1 MGRGATYRPHRGV
14 LAASTEKANPRHP
27 GAGGLHRSAPHRRF
41 PLRGPRSGGRPG
53 TAAPPRDGSGRDGTG
68 RDGTGRDGGASPPL
82 PGSRRGLRESIG
94 HSPPPL
100 YITRRPHPVI
110 KRRRGSAAARAA
122 CPPPG
127 APGGPEMGTAQ
138 NNSSPKNLHAVEFDL
153 CNKDTMADTFDHS
166 IISVGEE
173 EGAGTFQRSL
183 PTRESLRS
191 PRGSVVSFHNIQY
204 SVKQSSG
211 FLCRRKTVE
220 KKILQNVYGI
230 MKPGLNAILGPTG
243 SGKSSLLD
251 VLAARKDPAG
261 LSGEVLIDGIPQPP
275 NFKCISGYVVQV
287 GTELIRGVSGGE
299 RKRTNIGMELIT
311 EPPVL
316 FLDEPTT
323 GLDASTANA
332 VLILLKKLSRRGRT
346 IIFSIHQPRYSIFK
360 LFDSL
365 TLLALGKVLYHGP
378 ANQAL
383 DYFSSIGYECEPFNN
398 PADFFLD
405 IINGDST
412 AVAANKEVNEPV
424 DTGKEVNSENGAVEQ
439 NVVSSVV
446 DVLHQKYLNS
456 SLYQSTKEALA
467 KVELGRGSNHKVS
480 KQGHEITYA
489 NGFFTQLYWVSKRS
503 LKNLIRNPQASVA
516 QIAVTIIL
524 ALVVGAIFFGVKLD
538 QSGIQN
544 RVGSLFFVTTNQ
556 CFSSVSAIELFI
568 RDKKLFVHQYTSGY
582 YRVSAYFLALMIG
595 DLLPMRTAPA
605 IIFSCITYWMIGY
618 QAVAGR
624 FFFFMLALILVSYT
638 ATAMSLAISAG
649 MEVVA
654 VANLLITICFV
665 LMLIFSGLLVNL
677 PSVMGWLNWL
687 KYFSIPRYGLTAL
700 QVNELRGLYFCGE
713 KDPNVTVSVGDAGSC
728 PSVTSGEMCSGE
740 AYLCSQGIAPTN
752 WAMWENIVALFC
764 MTVIFLII
772 AYAKLR
778 FMRKFT

>member
-1 MGRGATYRPHRGV
+1 MSSSVDVHPFGNVAHVRTGV
-14 LAASTEKANPRHP
+14 VCVTLAFP
-27 GAGGLHRSAPHRRF
+27 RRF
-41 PLRGPRSGGRPG
+41 VRKSLLACCHPCLVFLRSL
-53 TAAPPRDGSGRDGTG
+53 SQQ
-68 RDGTGRDGGASPPL
+68 
-82 PGSRRGLRESIG
+82 
-94 HSPPPL
+94 
-100 YITRRPHPVI
+100 
-110 KRRRGSAAARAA
+110 
-122 CPPPG
+122 
-127 APGGPEMGTAQ
+127 MGTAE
-138 NNSSPKNLHAVEFDL
+138 NNSDLKNLHAVELDL
-153 CNKDTMADTFDHS
+153 CNKDMMADTFDHS
-166 IISVGEE
+166 VISVGEE
-173 EGAGTFQRSL
+173 EGPGNFHRSL

-211 FLCRRKTVE
+211 FLCKQKTVE
-220 KKILQNVYGI
+220 KRILHNVYGI

-332 VLILLKKLSRRGRT
+332 VLILLKKLSKRGRT

-378 ANQAL
+378 AKQAL
-383 DYFSSIGYECEPFNN
+383 EYFSSIGYECEPFNN

-412 AVAANKEVNEPV
+412 AVAASKEDHRPV
-424 DTGKEVNSENGAVEQ
+424 DTGKEVSSVSSENGVAED
-439 NVVSSVV
+439 NMDSSVV

-456 SLYQSTKEALA
+456 SLYQSTKEALG
-467 KVELGRGSNHKVS
+467 KVELGRGTKQTVS

-489 NGFFTQLYWVSKRS
+489 NGFLTQLYWVSKRS

-516 QIAVTIIL
+516 QIAVTVIL

-538 QSGIQN
+538 RSGIQN

-605 IIFSCITYWMIGY
+605 IIFSCISYWMIGY
-618 QAVAGR
+618 QAVAGQ
-624 FFFFMLALILVSYT
+624 FFFFMLTLVLVSYT

-649 MEVVA
+649 MDVVA

-700 QVNELRGLYFCGE
+700 QVNEFRDLYFCGE
-713 KDPNVTVSVGDAGSC
+713 QNPNVTASVGDAGSC
-728 PSVTSGEMCSGE
+728 PPYISGEMCSGE

-764 MTVIFLII
+764 MTVIFLVI

>member
-1 MGRGATYRPHRGV
+1 
-14 LAASTEKANPRHP
+14 
-27 GAGGLHRSAPHRRF
+27 
-41 PLRGPRSGGRPG
+41 
-53 TAAPPRDGSGRDGTG
+53 
-68 RDGTGRDGGASPPL
+68 
-82 PGSRRGLRESIG
+82 
-94 HSPPPL
+94 
-100 YITRRPHPVI
+100 
-110 KRRRGSAAARAA
+110 
-122 CPPPG
+122 
-127 APGGPEMGTAQ
+127 
-138 NNSSPKNLHAVEFDL
+138 
-153 CNKDTMADTFDHS
+153 
-166 IISVGEE
+166 
-173 EGAGTFQRSL
+173 
-183 PTRESLRS
+183 
-191 PRGSVVSFHNIQY
+191 GSVVSFHNIQY

-211 FLCRRKTVE
+211 FLCKRKTVE
-220 KKILQNVYGI
+220 KKILHNVYGI

-275 NFKCISGYVVQV
+275 NFKCISGYVVQDDVVMGTMTVRENLHFSAALRLPSSISVEEKEKRVTQIISELGLSKVADAKV

-378 ANQAL
+378 AKQAL
-383 DYFSSIGYECEPFNN
+383 EYFSSIGYECEPFNN

-412 AVAANKEVNEPV
+412 AVAASKEDHGPV
-424 DTGKEVNSENGAVEQ
+424 DTGKEDNMD
-439 NVVSSVV
+439 SSVV
-446 DVLHQKYLNS
+446 DLLHQKYLNS
-456 SLYQSTKEALA
+456 SLYQSTKEALG
-467 KVELGRGSNHKVS
+467 KMELGQGSKQRVS
-480 KQGHEITYA
+480 KQEHEITYA

-516 QIAVTIIL
+516 QVVTIIL

-538 QSGIQN
+538 RSGIQN

-605 IIFSCITYWMIGY
+605 IIFSCISYWMIGY

-624 FFFFMLALILVSYT
+624 FFFFMLTLILVSYT

-649 MEVVA
+649 MDVVA
-654 VANLLITICFV
+654 VANLLITVCFV

-687 KYFSIPRYGLTAL
+687 KYFSIPRYGLT
-700 QVNELRGLYFCGE
+700 
-713 KDPNVTVSVGDAGSC
+713 VSSC
-728 PSVTSGEMCSGE
+728 PPDISGELLVLHSNTNFCPMLFCRCSGE

-752 WAMWENIVALFC
+752 WAMWENLVALFC

>member
-1 MGRGATYRPHRGV
+1 MSSSVDVHPFGN
-14 LAASTEKANPRHP
+14 LA
-27 GAGGLHRSAPHRRF
+27 
-41 PLRGPRSGGRPG
+41 
-53 TAAPPRDGSGRDGTG
+53 
-68 RDGTGRDGGASPPL
+68 
-82 PGSRRGLRESIG
+82 
-94 HSPPPL
+94 
-100 YITRRPHPVI
+100 
-110 KRRRGSAAARAA
+110 
-122 CPPPG
+122 C
-127 APGGPEMGTAQ
+127 MGTAQ
-138 NNSSPKNLHAVEFDL
+138 NNSDIKKLHAVELDL
-153 CNKDTMADTFDHS
+153 CNKGMMADTSDHS

-173 EGAGTFQRSL
+173 EGAGNFQRFL
-183 PTRESLRS
+183 PTRESIRS

-211 FLCRRKTVE
+211 FLCKRKTVE
-220 KKILQNVYGI
+220 KKILHNVYGI

-378 ANQAL
+378 AKQAL
-383 DYFSSIGYECEPFNN
+383 EYFSSIGYECEPFNN

-412 AVAANKEVNEPV
+412 AVAASKEDHGPV
-424 DTGKEVNSENGAVEQ
+424 DTGKEVSSANGVAEDNMDS
-439 NVVSSVV
+439 NVV
-446 DVLHQKYLNS
+446 DLLHQKYLNS
-456 SLYQSTKEALA
+456 SLYQSTKEALG
-467 KVELGRGSNHKVS
+467 KVELGQGSKQRVS
-480 KQGHEITYA
+480 KQEHEITYA

-538 QSGIQN
+538 RSGIQN

-605 IIFSCITYWMIGY
+605 IIFSCISYWMIGY

-624 FFFFMLALILVSYT
+624 FFFFMLTLILVSYT

-649 MEVVA
+649 MDVVA

-700 QVNELRGLYFCGE
+700 QVNEFRDLYFCGE
-713 KDPNVTVSVGDAGSC
+713 KNPNVTVSVGDAGSC
-728 PSVTSGEMCSGE
+728 PPDISGELCSGE

-752 WAMWENIVALFC
+752 WAMWENLVALFC

>member
-1 MGRGATYRPHRGV
+1 
-14 LAASTEKANPRHP
+14 
-27 GAGGLHRSAPHRRF
+27 
-41 PLRGPRSGGRPG
+41 
-53 TAAPPRDGSGRDGTG
+53 
-68 RDGTGRDGGASPPL
+68 
-82 PGSRRGLRESIG
+82 
-94 HSPPPL
+94 
-100 YITRRPHPVI
+100 
-110 KRRRGSAAARAA
+110 
-122 CPPPG
+122 
-127 APGGPEMGTAQ
+127 MGTAE
-138 NNSSPKNLHAVEFDL
+138 NNSDLKKLHAVELDL
-153 CNKDTMADTFDHS
+153 CNKDMMADTFDHS

-173 EGAGTFQRSL
+173 EGAGNFQRSL
-183 PTRESLRS
+183 PTRESLQS

-211 FLCRRKTVE
+211 FLCKRKTVE
-220 KKILQNVYGI
+220 KKILHNVYGI

-261 LSGEVLIDGIPQPP
+261 LSGEVLIDGTPQPP
-275 NFKCISGYVVQV
+275 NFKCISGYVVQDDVVMGTMTVRENLHFSAALRLPSSISVKEKEERVTQIISELGLSKVADAKV

-365 TLLALGKVLYHGP
+365 TLLALGRVLFHGP
-378 ANQAL
+378 AKQAL
-383 DYFSSIGYECEPFNN
+383 EYFSSIGYECEPFNN

-412 AVAANKEVNEPV
+412 AVAATKEDHRPA
-424 DTGKEVNSENGAVEQ
+424 DTGKEVSSENGVAED
-439 NVVSSVV
+439 NVDSSVV

-456 SLYQSTKEALA
+456 SLCQSTKEALG
-467 KVELGRGSNHKVS
+467 KMELGQESKQRVS

-489 NGFFTQLYWVSKRS
+489 NGFLTQLYWVSKRS
-503 LKNLIRNPQASVA
+503 LKNLIRNPQASIA

-544 RVGSLFFVTTNQ
+544 RVGSLFFITTNQ

-605 IIFSCITYWMIGY
+605 IIFSCISYWMIGY
-618 QAVAGR
+618 QAVAGQ
-624 FFFFMLALILVSYT
+624 FFFFMLTLILVSYT

-649 MEVVA
+649 MDVVA
-654 VANLLITICFV
+654 VANLLITVCFV

-700 QVNELRGLYFCGE
+700 QVNEFRDLYFCGE
-713 KDPNVTVSVGDAGSC
+713 KNPNITASVGDAGSC
-728 PSVTSGEMCSGE
+728 PPNISGEMCSGE
-740 AYLCSQGIAPTN
+740 AYLCSQGITPTN

>member
-1 MGRGATYRPHRGV
+1 
-14 LAASTEKANPRHP
+14 
-27 GAGGLHRSAPHRRF
+27 
-41 PLRGPRSGGRPG
+41 
-53 TAAPPRDGSGRDGTG
+53 
-68 RDGTGRDGGASPPL
+68 
-82 PGSRRGLRESIG
+82 
-94 HSPPPL
+94 
-100 YITRRPHPVI
+100 
-110 KRRRGSAAARAA
+110 
-122 CPPPG
+122 
-127 APGGPEMGTAQ
+127 
-138 NNSSPKNLHAVEFDL
+138 
-153 CNKDTMADTFDHS
+153 
-166 IISVGEE
+166 
-173 EGAGTFQRSL
+173 
-183 PTRESLRS
+183 
-191 PRGSVVSFHNIQY
+191 GSVVSFHNIQY
-204 SVKQSSG
+204 SIKQSSG
-211 FLCRRKTVE
+211 FLCKRKTVE
-220 KKILQNVYGI
+220 KKILHNVYGI

-275 NFKCISGYVVQV
+275 NFKCISGYVVQDDVVMGTMTVRENLHFSAALRLPSSISIKEKEERVTQIISELGLSKVADAKV

-378 ANQAL
+378 AKQAL
-383 DYFSSIGYECEPFNN
+383 EYFSSIGYECEPFNN

-412 AVAANKEVNEPV
+412 AVAASKEDHRPV
-424 DTGKEVNSENGAVEQ
+424 DIGKEDNMD
-439 NVVSSVV
+439 SSVV

-456 SLYQSTKEALA
+456 SLYQSTKEALV
-467 KVELGRGSNHKVS
+467 KVELGWGSKQRVS

-489 NGFFTQLYWVSKRS
+489 NGFVTQLYWVSKCS
-503 LKNLIRNPQASVA
+503 LKNLIRNPQASIA

-538 QSGIQN
+538 GSGIQN

-568 RDKKLFVHQYTSGY
+568 RHKKLFVHQYTSGY

-605 IIFSCITYWMIGY
+605 IIFSCISYWMIGY
-618 QAVAGR
+618 QAVTGR
-624 FFFFMLALILVSYT
+624 FFFFMLTLVLVSYT

-649 MEVVA
+649 MDVVA

-687 KYFSIPRYGLTAL
+687 KYFSIPRYGLTVSRKLASHS
-700 QVNELRGLYFCGE
+700 NTSFC
-713 KDPNVTVSVGDAGSC
+713 PMLFCRCT
-728 PSVTSGEMCSGE
+728 GE
-740 AYLCSQGIAPTN
+740 AYLCSQGISPTN

>member
-1 MGRGATYRPHRGV
+1 
-14 LAASTEKANPRHP
+14 
-27 GAGGLHRSAPHRRF
+27 
-41 PLRGPRSGGRPG
+41 
-53 TAAPPRDGSGRDGTG
+53 
-68 RDGTGRDGGASPPL
+68 
-82 PGSRRGLRESIG
+82 
-94 HSPPPL
+94 
-100 YITRRPHPVI
+100 
-110 KRRRGSAAARAA
+110 
-122 CPPPG
+122 
-127 APGGPEMGTAQ
+127 
-138 NNSSPKNLHAVEFDL
+138 
-153 CNKDTMADTFDHS
+153 
-166 IISVGEE
+166 
-173 EGAGTFQRSL
+173 
-183 PTRESLRS
+183 
-191 PRGSVVSFHNIQY
+191 GSVVSFHNIQY
-204 SVKQSSG
+204 SVKQSNG

-220 KKILQNVYGI
+220 KKILHNVYGI

-275 NFKCISGYVVQV
+275 NFKCISGYVVQDDVVMGTMTVRENLHFSAALRLPSSISFQEKEERVTQIIGELGLSKVADAKV

-378 ANQAL
+378 AKQAL
-383 DYFSSIGYECEPFNN
+383 EYFSSIGYECEPFNN

-412 AVAANKEVNEPV
+412 AVAASKEDDGPE
-424 DTGKEVNSENGAVEQ
+424 DTEKEEKMSNSI
-439 NVVSSVV
+439 V

-456 SLYQSTKEALA
+456 SLYQSTKEALG
-467 KVELGRGSNHKVS
+467 KVELGRGSKQKVS

-489 NGFFTQLYWVSKRS
+489 NGFLTQLYWVSKRS

-516 QIAVTIIL
+516 QIAVTVIL

-624 FFFFMLALILVSYT
+624 FFFFMLALVLVSYT

-687 KYFSIPRYGLTAL
+687 KYFSIPRYGLTVSSIDLLWVKLFQSLWYLA
-700 QVNELRGLYFCGE
+700 QHSNTDFC
-713 KDPNVTVSVGDAGSC
+713 PLLFC
-728 PSVTSGEMCSGE
+728 RCSGE
-740 AYLCSQGIAPTN
+740 DYLCSQGIAPTD
-752 WAMWENIVALFC
+752 WAMWENIVALLC
-764 MTVIFLII
+764 MTVIFLTI

-778 FMRKFT
+778 FMKKFT

>member
-1 MGRGATYRPHRGV
+1 
-14 LAASTEKANPRHP
+14 
-27 GAGGLHRSAPHRRF
+27 
-41 PLRGPRSGGRPG
+41 
-53 TAAPPRDGSGRDGTG
+53 
-68 RDGTGRDGGASPPL
+68 
-82 PGSRRGLRESIG
+82 
-94 HSPPPL
+94 
-100 YITRRPHPVI
+100 
-110 KRRRGSAAARAA
+110 
-122 CPPPG
+122 
-127 APGGPEMGTAQ
+127 
-138 NNSSPKNLHAVEFDL
+138 
-153 CNKDTMADTFDHS
+153 
-166 IISVGEE
+166 
-173 EGAGTFQRSL
+173 
-183 PTRESLRS
+183 
-191 PRGSVVSFHNIQY
+191 GSVVSFHNIQY

-211 FLCRRKTVE
+211 FLCKWKTVE
-220 KKILQNVYGI
+220 KKILHNVYGI

-275 NFKCISGYVVQV
+275 NFKCISGYVVQDDVVMGTMTVRENLHFSAALRLPSSISVKEKEERVTQIISELGLSKVADAKV

-378 ANQAL
+378 AKQAL
-383 DYFSSIGYECEPFNN
+383 EYFSSIGYECEPFNN

-412 AVAANKEVNEPV
+412 AVAASKEDHEHL
-424 DTGKEVNSENGAVEQ
+424 DTGKED
-439 NVVSSVV
+439 NVDSSVV

-456 SLYQSTKEALA
+456 SLYQSTKEALG
-467 KVELGRGSNHKVS
+467 KVELGRGSSQRVS
-480 KQGHEITYA
+480 KQGHKITYA
-489 NGFFTQLYWVSKRS
+489 NGFLTQLYWVSKRS

-516 QIAVTIIL
+516 QITVTVIL

-538 QSGIQN
+538 RSGIQN

-605 IIFSCITYWMIGY
+605 IIFSCISYWMIGY

-624 FFFFMLALILVSYT
+624 FFFFMLTLVLVSYT

-649 MEVVA
+649 MDVVA
-654 VANLLITICFV
+654 VANLLITVCFV

-687 KYFSIPRYGLTAL
+687 KYFSIPRYGLTVSRKRLAL
-700 QVNELRGLYFCGE
+700 HSNTNFC
-713 KDPNVTVSVGDAGSC
+713 PMLFC
-728 PSVTSGEMCSGE
+728 RCSGE
-740 AYLCSQGIAPTN
+740 AYLCSQGIALTN
-752 WAMWENIVALFC
+752 WAMWENIVALIC

>member
-1 MGRGATYRPHRGV
+1 
-14 LAASTEKANPRHP
+14 
-27 GAGGLHRSAPHRRF
+27 
-41 PLRGPRSGGRPG
+41 
-53 TAAPPRDGSGRDGTG
+53 
-68 RDGTGRDGGASPPL
+68 
-82 PGSRRGLRESIG
+82 
-94 HSPPPL
+94 
-100 YITRRPHPVI
+100 
-110 KRRRGSAAARAA
+110 
-122 CPPPG
+122 
-127 APGGPEMGTAQ
+127 
-138 NNSSPKNLHAVEFDL
+138 
-153 CNKDTMADTFDHS
+153 
-166 IISVGEE
+166 
-173 EGAGTFQRSL
+173 
-183 PTRESLRS
+183 
-191 PRGSVVSFHNIQY
+191 GSVVSFHNIQY
-204 SVKQSSG
+204 SVKQPSG
-211 FLCRRKTVE
+211 FLCKRKIVE
-220 KKILQNVYGI
+220 KKILHNVNGI

-275 NFKCISGYVVQV
+275 NFKCISGYVVQDDVVMGTMTVRENLQFSAALRLPSSISIKEKEERVTQIINELGLSKVADAKV

-365 TLLALGKVLYHGP
+365 TLLASGKVLYHGP
-378 ANQAL
+378 AKHAL
-383 DYFSSIGYECEPFNN
+383 EYFSSIGYECEPFNN

-405 IINGDST
+405 VINGDST
-412 AVAANKEVNEPV
+412 AVAANKEDHRPV
-424 DTGKEVNSENGAVEQ
+424 DTG
-439 NVVSSVV
+439 NVVEDNVDSSVV
-446 DVLHQKYLNS
+446 DMLHQKYLSS
-456 SLYQSTKEALA
+456 SLYQSTKEALG
-467 KVELGRGSNHKVS
+467 KVELGRGSRQRLS
-480 KQGHEITYA
+480 KQEHEITYA
-489 NGFFTQLYWVSKRS
+489 NGFLTQLYWVSKRS
-503 LKNLIRNPQASVA
+503 LKNLIRNPQASIA
-516 QIAVTIIL
+516 QVVTVIL

-538 QSGIQN
+538 RSGIQN

-605 IIFSCITYWMIGY
+605 IIFSCISYWMIGY

-624 FFFFMLALILVSYT
+624 FFFFMLTLVLVSYT

-649 MEVVA
+649 MDVVA
-654 VANLLITICFV
+654 VANLFITICFV

-677 PSVMGWLNWL
+677 PSVMAWLNWL
-687 KYFSIPRYGLTAL
+687 KYFSIPRYGLTVRVKVITWRCVPHSNMNL
-700 QVNELRGLYFCGE
+700 LLLLFCR
-713 KDPNVTVSVGDAGSC
+713 
-728 PSVTSGEMCSGE
+728 CSGE
-740 AYLCSQGIAPTN
+740 AYLCSQGIAPN
-752 WAMWENIVALFC
+752 SWAMWENIVALFC

>member
-1 MGRGATYRPHRGV
+1 
-14 LAASTEKANPRHP
+14 
-27 GAGGLHRSAPHRRF
+27 
-41 PLRGPRSGGRPG
+41 
-53 TAAPPRDGSGRDGTG
+53 
-68 RDGTGRDGGASPPL
+68 
-82 PGSRRGLRESIG
+82 
-94 HSPPPL
+94 
-100 YITRRPHPVI
+100 
-110 KRRRGSAAARAA
+110 
-122 CPPPG
+122 
-127 APGGPEMGTAQ
+127 
-138 NNSSPKNLHAVEFDL
+138 
-153 CNKDTMADTFDHS
+153 MADTFDHS

-173 EGAGTFQRSL
+173 EGVGNFQRSV
-183 PTRESLRS
+183 PTQESLRL

-211 FLCRRKTVE
+211 FLYRRKTVE
-220 KKILQNVYGI
+220 KKILHNVYGI

-275 NFKCISGYVVQV
+275 NFKCISGYVVQDDVVMGTMTVRENLHFSAALRLPSSISVKEKEERVTQIISELGLSKVADAKV

-332 VLILLKKLSRRGRT
+332 VLILLKRLSRRGRT

-378 ANQAL
+378 AKQAL
-383 DYFSSIGYECEPFNN
+383 EYFSSIGYECEPFNN

-412 AVAANKEVNEPV
+412 AVAASKEDHRPM
-424 DTGKEVNSENGAVEQ
+424 DTGKGEF
-439 NVVSSVV
+439 SVV

-467 KVELGRGSNHKVS
+467 EVELGQGSKQRVS

-489 NGFFTQLYWVSKRS
+489 NGFLTQLYWVSKRS
-503 LKNLIRNPQASVA
+503 LKNLIRNPQASIA

-524 ALVVGAIFFGVKLD
+524 ALVVGAIFFGVKSD
-538 QSGIQN
+538 RSGIQN

-605 IIFSCITYWMIGY
+605 IIFSCITYWMIGF

-624 FFFFMLALILVSYT
+624 FFFFMLSLVLVSYT

-649 MEVVA
+649 MDVVA

-677 PSVMGWLNWL
+677 PSVMAWLNWL

-700 QVNELRGLYFCGE
+700 QVNEFRDLYFCGE
-713 KDPNVTVSVGDAGSC
+713 KNPNVTASVGDASSC
-728 PSVTSGEMCSGE
+728 PPEISGEMCSGE
-740 AYLCSQGIAPTN
+740 AYLCSQGIAPTD

-764 MTVIFLII
+764 MTVIFLVI

>member
-1 MGRGATYRPHRGV
+1 
-14 LAASTEKANPRHP
+14 
-27 GAGGLHRSAPHRRF
+27 
-41 PLRGPRSGGRPG
+41 
-53 TAAPPRDGSGRDGTG
+53 
-68 RDGTGRDGGASPPL
+68 
-82 PGSRRGLRESIG
+82 
-94 HSPPPL
+94 
-100 YITRRPHPVI
+100 
-110 KRRRGSAAARAA
+110 
-122 CPPPG
+122 
-127 APGGPEMGTAQ
+127 
-138 NNSSPKNLHAVEFDL
+138 
-153 CNKDTMADTFDHS
+153 MADTFDHS

-173 EGAGTFQRSL
+173 EGAGNFQRSF

-211 FLCRRKTVE
+211 FLCKRKTVE
-220 KKILQNVYGI
+220 KKILHNVYGI

-275 NFKCISGYVVQV
+275 NFKCISGYVVQDDVVMGTMTVRENLHFSAALRLPSSISVKEKEERVTQIISELGLTKVADAKV

-332 VLILLKKLSRRGRT
+332 VLTLLKKLSRRGRT

-378 ANQAL
+378 AKQAL
-383 DYFSSIGYECEPFNN
+383 EYFSSIGYECEPFNN

-412 AVAANKEVNEPV
+412 AVAASKEDHRPV
-424 DTGKEVNSENGAVEQ
+424 DTGKGKF
-439 NVVSSVV
+439 VV

-456 SLYQSTKEALA
+456 SLYQSTKEALG
-467 KVELGRGSNHKVS
+467 KVELGQGSKQRVS

-489 NGFFTQLYWVSKRS
+489 NGFLTQLYWVSKRS

-538 QSGIQN
+538 RSGIQN

-605 IIFSCITYWMIGY
+605 IIFSCISYWMIGY
-618 QAVAGR
+618 QAVAGQ
-624 FFFFMLALILVSYT
+624 FFFFMLTLVLVSYT

-649 MEVVA
+649 MDVVA

-700 QVNELRGLYFCGE
+700 QVNEFRDLYFCGE
-713 KDPNVTVSVGDAGSC
+713 KNPNVTASVGDVDSC
-728 PSVTSGEMCSGE
+728 APDISGEI
-740 AYLCSQGIAPTN
+740 QGIAPTN

>member
-1 MGRGATYRPHRGV
+1 
-14 LAASTEKANPRHP
+14 
-27 GAGGLHRSAPHRRF
+27 
-41 PLRGPRSGGRPG
+41 
-53 TAAPPRDGSGRDGTG
+53 
-68 RDGTGRDGGASPPL
+68 
-82 PGSRRGLRESIG
+82 
-94 HSPPPL
+94 
-100 YITRRPHPVI
+100 
-110 KRRRGSAAARAA
+110 
-122 CPPPG
+122 
-127 APGGPEMGTAQ
+127 MGTAQ
-138 NNSSPKNLHAVEFDL
+138 NNSHLKNPHAVEFDL
-153 CNKDTMADTFDHS
+153 SNKDVMADTLDHS
-166 IISVGEE
+166 VVSVGEE
-173 EGAGTFQRSL
+173 EGESGFQRSL
-183 PTRESLRS
+183 PTRDSLRS

-211 FLCRRKTVE
+211 FLCKRKTVE
-220 KKILQNVYGI
+220 KKILHNVNGI

-261 LSGEVLIDGIPQPP
+261 LSGEVLIDGNPQPP

-378 ANQAL
+378 AKQAL
-383 DYFSSIGYECEPFNN
+383 EYFSSIGYECEPFNN

-412 AVAANKEVNEPV
+412 AVAASKEDHKE
-424 DTGKEVNSENGAVEQ
+424 DAGKASNENGGVEE
-439 NVVSSVV
+439 NVSVSVV
-446 DVLHQKYLNS
+446 DTLHQKYLNS
-456 SLYQSTKEALA
+456 SLYESTKEALG
-467 KVELGRGSNHKVS
+467 KVELEQGKKRKIS
-480 KQGHEITYA
+480 KKGHEITYA

-503 LKNLIRNPQASVA
+503 LKNLIRNPQASIA

-524 ALVVGAIFFGVKLD
+524 SLVVGAIFFGVKLD
-538 QSGIQN
+538 DSGIQN

-582 YRVSAYFLALMIG
+582 YRVSAYFLALMLG

-605 IIFSCITYWMIGY
+605 IIFSCITYWMIGF

-624 FFFFMLALILVSYT
+624 FFFFMLTLVMVSYT

-700 QVNELRGLYFCGE
+700 QVNEFRDLYFCGD
-713 KDPNVTVSVGDAGSC
+713 KPNVTVSVGNATAC
-728 PSVTSGEMCSGE
+728 PPAVPGARCSGE
-740 AYLCSQGIAPTN
+740 DYLISQGIQPTN
-752 WAMWENIVALFC
+752 MAMWENIVALLC
-764 MTVIFLII
+764 MTVIFLLI
-772 AYAKLR
+772 AYLKLR
-778 FMRKFT
+778 FMKKFT

>member
-1 MGRGATYRPHRGV
+1 
-14 LAASTEKANPRHP
+14 
-27 GAGGLHRSAPHRRF
+27 
-41 PLRGPRSGGRPG
+41 
-53 TAAPPRDGSGRDGTG
+53 
-68 RDGTGRDGGASPPL
+68 
-82 PGSRRGLRESIG
+82 
-94 HSPPPL
+94 
-100 YITRRPHPVI
+100 
-110 KRRRGSAAARAA
+110 
-122 CPPPG
+122 
-127 APGGPEMGTAQ
+127 
-138 NNSSPKNLHAVEFDL
+138 
-153 CNKDTMADTFDHS
+153 
-166 IISVGEE
+166 
-173 EGAGTFQRSL
+173 
-183 PTRESLRS
+183 
-191 PRGSVVSFHNIQY
+191 GSVVSFHNIQY

-211 FLCRRKTVE
+211 FLCKRKTVE
-220 KKILQNVYGI
+220 KKILHNVYGI

-275 NFKCISGYVVQV
+275 NFKCISGYVVQDDVVMGTMTVRENLHFSAALRLPSSISVKEKEERVTQIISELGLNKVADSKV
-287 GTELIRGVSGGE
+287 GTEFIRGVSGGE

-378 ANQAL
+378 AKQAL
-383 DYFSSIGYECEPFNN
+383 EYFSSIGYECEPFNN

-412 AVAANKEVNEPV
+412 AVAASKEDHRPG
-424 DTGKEVNSENGAVEQ
+424 DTGKEDKMDI
-439 NVVSSVV
+439 SVV

-456 SLYQSTKEALA
+456 SLYQSTKEALG
-467 KVELGRGSNHKVS
+467 KVELGRGSKQGVS

-489 NGFFTQLYWVSKRS
+489 NGFLTQLYWVSKRS

-538 QSGIQN
+538 RSGIQN

-605 IIFSCITYWMIGY
+605 IIFSCISYWMIGY
-618 QAVAGR
+618 QAVAGQ
-624 FFFFMLALILVSYT
+624 FFFFMLTLVLVSYT

-649 MEVVA
+649 MDVVA

-677 PSVMGWLNWL
+677 PSIMGWLNWL
-687 KYFSIPRYGLTAL
+687 QYFSIPRYGLT
-700 QVNELRGLYFCGE
+700 VNLHHTNTNFC
-713 KDPNVTVSVGDAGSC
+713 PMLFC
-728 PSVTSGEMCSGE
+728 RCSGE
-740 AYLCSQGIAPTN
+740 AYLCSQGITPTS

>member
-1 MGRGATYRPHRGV
+1 
-14 LAASTEKANPRHP
+14 
-27 GAGGLHRSAPHRRF
+27 
-41 PLRGPRSGGRPG
+41 
-53 TAAPPRDGSGRDGTG
+53 
-68 RDGTGRDGGASPPL
+68 
-82 PGSRRGLRESIG
+82 
-94 HSPPPL
+94 
-100 YITRRPHPVI
+100 
-110 KRRRGSAAARAA
+110 
-122 CPPPG
+122 
-127 APGGPEMGTAQ
+127 MGTAQ
-138 NNSSPKNLHAVEFDL
+138 NNSHLKNPRAVEFDL
-153 CNKDTMADTFDHS
+153 CNKDVMTDTFDHS
-166 IISVGEE
+166 VISVGEE
-173 EGAGTFQRSL
+173 EGADSFQRSL
-183 PTRESLRS
+183 PTRDSLRS

-220 KKILQNVYGI
+220 KKILHNVYGI

-275 NFKCISGYVVQV
+275 NFKCISGYVVQDDVVMGTMTVRENLHFSAALRLPSSISFQEKEERVTQIIGELGLSKVADAKV

-332 VLILLKKLSRRGRT
+332 VLILLKKSNLEILISHNENE
-346 IIFSIHQPRYSIFK
+346 F
-360 LFDSL
+360 L
-365 TLLALGKVLYHGP
+365 TLLAFMGYHVSC
-378 ANQAL
+378 L
-383 DYFSSIGYECEPFNN
+383 T
-398 PADFFLD
+398 FL
-405 IINGDST
+405 
-412 AVAANKEVNEPV
+412 EVS
-424 DTGKEVNSENGAVEQ
+424 SENGGVEE
-439 NVVSSVV
+439 NVSVSVV
-446 DVLHQKYLNS
+446 DTLHQKYLNS
-456 SLYQSTKEALA
+456 SLYESTKEALG
-467 KVELGRGSNHKVS
+467 KVELEQGRKKKIS
-480 KQGHEITYA
+480 KKGHEITYA

-503 LKNLIRNPQASVA
+503 LKNLIRNPQASIA
-516 QIAVTIIL
+516 QIAVTVIL

-538 QSGIQN
+538 ESGIQN

-582 YRVSAYFLALMIG
+582 YRVSAYFLALMLG

-605 IIFSCITYWMIGY
+605 IIFSCITYWMIGF

-624 FFFFMLALILVSYT
+624 FFFFMLALVMVSYT

-700 QVNELRGLYFCGE
+700 QVNEFRDLYFCGD
-713 KDPNVTVSVGDAGSC
+713 KPNVTVSVGNATSC
-728 PSVTSGEMCSGE
+728 PPVTSGVRCSGE
-740 AYLCSQGIAPTN
+740 DYLISQGIAPTN
-752 WAMWENIVALFC
+752 MAMWENIVALLC
-764 MTVIFLII
+764 MTVIFLLI
-772 AYAKLR
+772 AYLKLR

>member
-1 MGRGATYRPHRGV
+1 
-14 LAASTEKANPRHP
+14 
-27 GAGGLHRSAPHRRF
+27 
-41 PLRGPRSGGRPG
+41 
-53 TAAPPRDGSGRDGTG
+53 
-68 RDGTGRDGGASPPL
+68 
-82 PGSRRGLRESIG
+82 
-94 HSPPPL
+94 
-100 YITRRPHPVI
+100 
-110 KRRRGSAAARAA
+110 
-122 CPPPG
+122 
-127 APGGPEMGTAQ
+127 
-138 NNSSPKNLHAVEFDL
+138 
-153 CNKDTMADTFDHS
+153 
-166 IISVGEE
+166 
-173 EGAGTFQRSL
+173 
-183 PTRESLRS
+183 
-191 PRGSVVSFHNIQY
+191 GSVVSFHNIQY

-211 FLCRRKTVE
+211 FLCKRKTVE
-220 KKILQNVYGI
+220 KKILHNVYGI

-275 NFKCISGYVVQV
+275 NFKCISGYVVQDDVVMGTMTVRENLQFSAALRLPSSISIKEKEERVTQIINELGLSKVADAKV

-365 TLLALGKVLYHGP
+365 TLLALGRVLYHGP
-378 ANQAL
+378 AKHAL
-383 DYFSSIGYECEPFNN
+383 EYFSSIGYECEPFNN

-405 IINGDST
+405 VINGDST
-412 AVAANKEVNEPV
+412 AVAASKEDHRAV
-424 DTGKEVNSENGAVEQ
+424 DTGKED
-439 NVVSSVV
+439 NVDSSVV
-446 DVLHQKYLNS
+446 DVLHQKYLS
-456 SLYQSTKEALA
+456 SNLYQSTKEALG
-467 KVELGRGSNHKVS
+467 KVELGRGSKQRVS
-480 KQGHEITYA
+480 KKEHEITYA
-489 NGFFTQLYWVSKRS
+489 NGFLTQLYWVSKRS
-503 LKNLIRNPQASVA
+503 LKNLIRNPQASIA
-516 QIAVTIIL
+516 QIAVTVIL

-538 QSGIQN
+538 RSGIQN

-605 IIFSCITYWMIGY
+605 IIFSCISYWMIGY

-624 FFFFMLALILVSYT
+624 FFFFMLTLVLVSYT

-649 MEVVA
+649 MDVVA

-687 KYFSIPRYGLTAL
+687 KYFSIPRYGLT
-700 QVNELRGLYFCGE
+700 
-713 KDPNVTVSVGDAGSC
+713 VSRKLAPHSNMNSC
-728 PSVTSGEMCSGE
+728 PILFCRCSGE
-740 AYLCSQGIAPTN
+740 AYLCSQGIAPTS

>member
-1 MGRGATYRPHRGV
+1 
-14 LAASTEKANPRHP
+14 
-27 GAGGLHRSAPHRRF
+27 
-41 PLRGPRSGGRPG
+41 
-53 TAAPPRDGSGRDGTG
+53 
-68 RDGTGRDGGASPPL
+68 
-82 PGSRRGLRESIG
+82 
-94 HSPPPL
+94 
-100 YITRRPHPVI
+100 
-110 KRRRGSAAARAA
+110 
-122 CPPPG
+122 
-127 APGGPEMGTAQ
+127 
-138 NNSSPKNLHAVEFDL
+138 
-153 CNKDTMADTFDHS
+153 
-166 IISVGEE
+166 
-173 EGAGTFQRSL
+173 
-183 PTRESLRS
+183 
-191 PRGSVVSFHNIQY
+191 GSVVSFHNIQY

-211 FLCRRKTVE
+211 FLCKRKTVE
-220 KKILQNVYGI
+220 KKILHNVNGI

-275 NFKCISGYVVQV
+275 NFKCISGYVVQDDVVMGTMTVRENLQFSAALRLPSSISIKEKEERVTQIINELGLSKVADAKV

-365 TLLALGKVLYHGP
+365 TLLASGKVLFHGP
-378 ANQAL
+378 AKHAL
-383 DYFSSIGYECEPFNN
+383 EYFSSIGYECEPFNN

-405 IINGDST
+405 VINGDST
-412 AVAANKEVNEPV
+412 AVTASKEDHRPV
-424 DTGKEVNSENGAVEQ
+424 DKGKED
-439 NVVSSVV
+439 NVDSSVV
-446 DVLHQKYLNS
+446 DVLHQKYLSS
-456 SLYQSTKEALA
+456 SLYQSTKEALG
-467 KVELGRGSNHKVS
+467 KVELGRGSKQRLS
-480 KQGHEITYA
+480 KQEHEITYA
-489 NGFFTQLYWVSKRS
+489 NGFLTQLYWVSKRS
-503 LKNLIRNPQASVA
+503 LKNLIRNPQASIA
-516 QIAVTIIL
+516 QIAVTVIL

-538 QSGIQN
+538 RSGIQN

-595 DLLPMRTAPA
+595 DLLPMRTTPA
-605 IIFSCITYWMIGY
+605 IIFSCISYWMIGY

-624 FFFFMLALILVSYT
+624 FFFFMLTLILVSYT

-649 MEVVA
+649 MDVVA

-687 KYFSIPRYGLTAL
+687 KYFSIPRYGLT
-700 QVNELRGLYFCGE
+700 VRIKVITLRCVPHSNMNLCPVLFCR
-713 KDPNVTVSVGDAGSC
+713 
-728 PSVTSGEMCSGE
+728 CSGE
-740 AYLCSQGIAPTN
+740 AYLCSQGIAPTS

>member
-1 MGRGATYRPHRGV
+1 
-14 LAASTEKANPRHP
+14 
-27 GAGGLHRSAPHRRF
+27 
-41 PLRGPRSGGRPG
+41 
-53 TAAPPRDGSGRDGTG
+53 
-68 RDGTGRDGGASPPL
+68 
-82 PGSRRGLRESIG
+82 
-94 HSPPPL
+94 
-100 YITRRPHPVI
+100 
-110 KRRRGSAAARAA
+110 
-122 CPPPG
+122 
-127 APGGPEMGTAQ
+127 
-138 NNSSPKNLHAVEFDL
+138 
-153 CNKDTMADTFDHS
+153 
-166 IISVGEE
+166 
-173 EGAGTFQRSL
+173 
-183 PTRESLRS
+183 
-191 PRGSVVSFHNIQY
+191 GSVVSFHNIQY
-204 SVKQSSG
+204 SIKQTSG
-211 FLCRRKTVE
+211 FLCKRKTVE
-220 KKILQNVYGI
+220 KKILHNVYGI

-275 NFKCISGYVVQV
+275 NFKCISGYVVQDDVVMGTMTVRENLQFSAALRLPSSISIKEKEERVTQIINELGLSKVADAKV

-365 TLLALGKVLYHGP
+365 TLLATGKVLYHGP
-378 ANQAL
+378 AKQAL
-383 DYFSSIGYECEPFNN
+383 EYFSSIGYECEPFNN

-412 AVAANKEVNEPV
+412 AVAATKEDHRPE
-424 DTGKEVNSENGAVEQ
+424 DTGKAG
-439 NVVSSVV
+439 NVDSNVV
-446 DVLHQKYLNS
+446 DVLHQKYLSS
-456 SLYQSTKEALA
+456 SLYQSTKEALS
-467 KVELGRGSNHKVS
+467 KVELGRGSKQRVS
-480 KQGHEITYA
+480 KQEHEITYA
-489 NGFFTQLYWVSKRS
+489 NGFLTQLYWVSKRS
-503 LKNLIRNPQASVA
+503 LKNLIRNPQASIA
-516 QIAVTIIL
+516 QVVTVIL

-538 QSGIQN
+538 RSGIQN

-605 IIFSCITYWMIGY
+605 IIFSCISYWMIGY

-624 FFFFMLALILVSYT
+624 FFFFMLTLVLVSYT

-649 MEVVA
+649 MDVVA

-687 KYFSIPRYGLTAL
+687 KYFSIPRYGLTVSRNCPLSISEEILHHSNANL
-700 QVNELRGLYFCGE
+700 CPMLFCR
-713 KDPNVTVSVGDAGSC
+713 
-728 PSVTSGEMCSGE
+728 CSGE
-740 AYLCSQGIAPTN
+740 AYLCSQGIAPTT

-764 MTVIFLII
+764 MTVIFLVI

>member
-1 MGRGATYRPHRGV
+1 MGFCAFGDYWMSSSADIHRFGNLAHVRIGV
-14 LAASTEKANPRHP
+14 VCVELSFPRHFLQESLL
-27 GAGGLHRSAPHRRF
+27 ACL
-41 PLRGPRSGGRPG
+41 
-53 TAAPPRDGSGRDGTG
+53 
-68 RDGTGRDGGASPPL
+68 L
-82 PGSRRGLRESIG
+82 PCIFLCSFSQQ
-94 HSPPPL
+94 
-100 YITRRPHPVI
+100 
-110 KRRRGSAAARAA
+110 
-122 CPPPG
+122 
-127 APGGPEMGTAQ
+127 MGTAQ
-138 NNSSPKNLHAVEFDL
+138 NNSSLKKLHAAELDRR
-153 CNKDTMADTFDHS
+153 NRDMMADTSDHS
-166 IISVGEE
+166 IISVGGEE
-173 EGAGTFQRSL
+173 EVGNFQRTL

-204 SVKQSSG
+204 SIKQSSG
-211 FLCRRKTVE
+211 FLCKRKTVE
-220 KKILQNVYGI
+220 KKILHNVYGI

-275 NFKCISGYVVQV
+275 NFKCISGYVVQDDVVMGTMTVRENLHFSAALRLPSSISVKEKEERVTQIISELGLSKVADAKV

-332 VLILLKKLSRRGRT
+332 VLILLKNLSRRGRT

-378 ANQAL
+378 AKQAL
-383 DYFSSIGYECEPFNN
+383 EYFSSIGYECEPFNN

-412 AVAANKEVNEPV
+412 AVTASKERHSPE
-424 DTGKEVNSENGAVEQ
+424 DTGKEVSSENGVAESNVE
-439 NVVSSVV
+439 SSVV
-446 DVLHQKYLNS
+446 DELHQKYLKS
-456 SLYQSTKEALA
+456 SLYQSTKEALGN
-467 KVELGRGSNHKVS
+467 VELGRGSKQKAS

-489 NGFFTQLYWVSKRS
+489 NGFLTQLYWVSKRS

-538 QSGIQN
+538 RSGIQN

-582 YRVSAYFLALMIG
+582 YRVSAYFLALMLG

-624 FFFFMLALILVSYT
+624 FFFFTLSLMLVSYT

-649 MEVVA
+649 MDVVA
-654 VANLLITICFV
+654 VANLFITICFV

-677 PSVMGWLNWL
+677 PSVMDWLNWL

-700 QVNELRGLYFCGE
+700 QVNEFRNLYFCGE
-713 KDPNVTVSVGDAGSC
+713 KNPNVTVPAGSC
-728 PSVTSGEMCSGE
+728 PPDISGEMCSGE
-740 AYLCSQGIAPTN
+740 AYLCSQGIVPTN
-752 WAMWENIVALFC
+752 WAMWENLVALFC

>member
-1 MGRGATYRPHRGV
+1 
-14 LAASTEKANPRHP
+14 
-27 GAGGLHRSAPHRRF
+27 
-41 PLRGPRSGGRPG
+41 
-53 TAAPPRDGSGRDGTG
+53 
-68 RDGTGRDGGASPPL
+68 
-82 PGSRRGLRESIG
+82 
-94 HSPPPL
+94 
-100 YITRRPHPVI
+100 
-110 KRRRGSAAARAA
+110 
-122 CPPPG
+122 
-127 APGGPEMGTAQ
+127 
-138 NNSSPKNLHAVEFDL
+138 
-153 CNKDTMADTFDHS
+153 
-166 IISVGEE
+166 
-173 EGAGTFQRSL
+173 
-183 PTRESLRS
+183 
-191 PRGSVVSFHNIQY
+191 GSVVSFHNIQY

-275 NFKCISGYVVQV
+275 NFKCISGYVVQDDVVMGTMTVRENLHFSAALRLPSSISFQEKEERVTQIISELGLSKVANSKV

-424 DTGKEVNSENGAVEQ
+424 DTGKAVEQ

-467 KVELGRGSNHKVS
+467 KVELGRGSNRKVS

-687 KYFSIPRYGLTAL
+687 KYFSIPRYGLTVNL
-700 QVNELRGLYFCGE
+700 QYLAPDIINFC
-713 KDPNVTVSVGDAGSC
+713 PMLFC
-728 PSVTSGEMCSGE
+728 RCSGE

-778 FMRKFT
+778 FMKKFT

>member
-1 MGRGATYRPHRGV
+1 
-14 LAASTEKANPRHP
+14 
-27 GAGGLHRSAPHRRF
+27 
-41 PLRGPRSGGRPG
+41 
-53 TAAPPRDGSGRDGTG
+53 
-68 RDGTGRDGGASPPL
+68 
-82 PGSRRGLRESIG
+82 
-94 HSPPPL
+94 
-100 YITRRPHPVI
+100 
-110 KRRRGSAAARAA
+110 
-122 CPPPG
+122 
-127 APGGPEMGTAQ
+127 MGTAQ
-138 NNSSPKNLHAVEFDL
+138 NNSHLRNPHAVEFDL
-153 CNKDTMADTFDHS
+153 CNKDVMADTFDHS
-166 IISVGEE
+166 VISVGEE
-173 EGAGTFQRSL
+173 EGADSFQRSL
-183 PTRESLRS
+183 PTRDSLRS
-191 PRGSVVSFHNIQY
+191 PRGSIVSFHNIQY

-220 KKILQNVYGI
+220 KKILHNVYGI

-275 NFKCISGYVVQV
+275 NFKCISGYVVQDDVVMGTMTVRENLHFSAALRLPSSISFQEKEERVTQIIGELGLSKVADAKV

-378 ANQAL
+378 AKQAL
-383 DYFSSIGYECEPFNN
+383 EYFSSIGYECEPFNN

-412 AVAANKEVNEPV
+412 AVAASKEDHKPA
-424 DTGKEVNSENGAVEQ
+424 DTGKEASNENGRVEE
-439 NVVSSVV
+439 NMSISVV
-446 DVLHQKYLNS
+446 DTLHQKYLNS
-456 SLYQSTKEALA
+456 SLYESTKEALG
-467 KVELGRGSNHKVS
+467 KVEREQGRKKKVS
-480 KQGHEITYA
+480 KKGHEITYA

-503 LKNLIRNPQASVA
+503 LKNLIRNPQASIA
-516 QIAVTIIL
+516 QIAVTVIL

-538 QSGIQN
+538 ESGIQN

-582 YRVSAYFLALMIG
+582 YRVSAYFLALMLG

-605 IIFSCITYWMIGY
+605 IIFSCITYWMIGF
-618 QAVAGR
+618 QAIAGR
-624 FFFFMLALILVSYT
+624 FFFFMLALVMVSYT

-700 QVNELRGLYFCGE
+700 QVNEFRDLYFCGD
-713 KDPNVTVSVGDAGSC
+713 KPNVTVSVGNATAC
-728 PSVTSGEMCSGE
+728 PPVTSGVRCSGE
-740 AYLCSQGIAPTN
+740 DYLISQGIAPTN
-752 WAMWENIVALFC
+752 MAMWENIVALLC
-764 MTVIFLII
+764 MTVIFLLI
-772 AYAKLR
+772 AYLKLR

>member
-1 MGRGATYRPHRGV
+1 
-14 LAASTEKANPRHP
+14 
-27 GAGGLHRSAPHRRF
+27 
-41 PLRGPRSGGRPG
+41 
-53 TAAPPRDGSGRDGTG
+53 
-68 RDGTGRDGGASPPL
+68 
-82 PGSRRGLRESIG
+82 
-94 HSPPPL
+94 
-100 YITRRPHPVI
+100 
-110 KRRRGSAAARAA
+110 
-122 CPPPG
+122 
-127 APGGPEMGTAQ
+127 
-138 NNSSPKNLHAVEFDL
+138 
-153 CNKDTMADTFDHS
+153 
-166 IISVGEE
+166 
-173 EGAGTFQRSL
+173 
-183 PTRESLRS
+183 
-191 PRGSVVSFHNIQY
+191 GSVVSFHNIQY

-211 FLCRRKTVE
+211 FLCKRKTVE
-220 KKILQNVYGI
+220 KKILHNVYGI

-275 NFKCISGYVVQV
+275 NFKCISGYVVQDDVVMGTMTVRENLHFSAALRLPSSISVKEKEERVTQIISELGLSKVADAKV

-378 ANQAL
+378 AKQAL
-383 DYFSSIGYECEPFNN
+383 EYFSSIGYECEPFNN

-412 AVAANKEVNEPV
+412 AVAASKEDPV
-424 DTGKEVNSENGAVEQ
+424 DKGKEDNMD
-439 NVVSSVV
+439 SSVV

-456 SLYQSTKEALA
+456 SLYQSTKEALS
-467 KVELGRGSNHKVS
+467 KVERGRRSEQRIS

-489 NGFFTQLYWVSKRS
+489 NGFLTQLYWVSKRS
-503 LKNLIRNPQASVA
+503 LKNLIRNPQASIA

-538 QSGIQN
+538 RSGIQN

-605 IIFSCITYWMIGY
+605 IIFSCISYWMIGY

-624 FFFFMLALILVSYT
+624 FFFFMLTLVLVSYT

-649 MEVVA
+649 MDVVA

-687 KYFSIPRYGLTAL
+687 KYFSIPRYGLTVSRKSHWSPAITTW
-700 QVNELRGLYFCGE
+700 GLASRSNTSFC
-713 KDPNVTVSVGDAGSC
+713 PMLFC
-728 PSVTSGEMCSGE
+728 RCSGE

-752 WAMWENIVALFC
+752 YAMWENIVALLC
-764 MTVIFLII
+764 MTLIFLII
-772 AYAKLR
+772 AYGKLR

>member
-1 MGRGATYRPHRGV
+1 
-14 LAASTEKANPRHP
+14 
-27 GAGGLHRSAPHRRF
+27 
-41 PLRGPRSGGRPG
+41 
-53 TAAPPRDGSGRDGTG
+53 
-68 RDGTGRDGGASPPL
+68 
-82 PGSRRGLRESIG
+82 
-94 HSPPPL
+94 
-100 YITRRPHPVI
+100 
-110 KRRRGSAAARAA
+110 
-122 CPPPG
+122 
-127 APGGPEMGTAQ
+127 
-138 NNSSPKNLHAVEFDL
+138 
-153 CNKDTMADTFDHS
+153 
-166 IISVGEE
+166 
-173 EGAGTFQRSL
+173 
-183 PTRESLRS
+183 
-191 PRGSVVSFHNIQY
+191 GSVVSFHNIQY
-204 SVKQSSG
+204 SIKQSSG
-211 FLCRRKTVE
+211 FLCKRKTVE
-220 KKILQNVYGI
+220 KKILHNVYGI

-275 NFKCISGYVVQV
+275 NFKCISGYVVQDDVVMGTMTVRENLQFSAALRLPSSISIKEKEERVTQIINELGLSKVADAKV

-365 TLLALGKVLYHGP
+365 TLLATGKVLYHGP
-378 ANQAL
+378 AKQAL
-383 DYFSSIGYECEPFNN
+383 EYFSSIGQVHEESQAMSSFSHSEMSSG
-398 PADFFLD
+398 
-405 IINGDST
+405 NG
-412 AVAANKEVNEPV
+412 VAADNV
-424 DTGKEVNSENGAVEQ
+424 D
-439 NVVSSVV
+439 SSLV
-446 DVLHQKYLNS
+446 DVLHQKYLSS
-456 SLYQSTKEALA
+456 SLYQSTKEALS
-467 KVELGRGSNHKVS
+467 KVELGRGSKQRVS
-480 KQGHEITYA
+480 KQEHEITYA
-489 NGFFTQLYWVSKRS
+489 NGFLTQLYWVSKRS
-503 LKNLIRNPQASVA
+503 LKNLIRNPQASIA
-516 QIAVTIIL
+516 QIAVTVIL

-538 QSGIQN
+538 RSGIQN

-605 IIFSCITYWMIGY
+605 IIFSCISYWMIGY
-618 QAVAGR
+618 QAVASR
-624 FFFFMLALILVSYT
+624 FFFFMLTLVLVSYT

-649 MEVVA
+649 MDVVA

-687 KYFSIPRYGLTAL
+687 KYFSIPRYGLTVSRKWRL
-700 QVNELRGLYFCGE
+700 SPVNLHHSNANLCPMLFCR
-713 KDPNVTVSVGDAGSC
+713 
-728 PSVTSGEMCSGE
+728 CSGE
-740 AYLCSQGIAPTN
+740 AYLCSQGIAPTS
-752 WAMWENIVALFC
+752 WTMWENIVALFC
-764 MTVIFLII
+764 MTIIFLII

>member
-1 MGRGATYRPHRGV
+1 MTFLQDGR
-14 LAASTEKANPRHP
+14 
-27 GAGGLHRSAPHRRF
+27 
-41 PLRGPRSGGRPG
+41 
-53 TAAPPRDGSGRDGTG
+53 
-68 RDGTGRDGGASPPL
+68 
-82 PGSRRGLRESIG
+82 
-94 HSPPPL
+94 
-100 YITRRPHPVI
+100 
-110 KRRRGSAAARAA
+110 
-122 CPPPG
+122 
-127 APGGPEMGTAQ
+127 MGTAQ
-138 NNSSPKNLHAVEFDL
+138 NNSSLKKLHAVELDRR
-153 CNKDTMADTFDHS
+153 NNDMMADTSDHS
-166 IISVGEE
+166 IISVGGEE
-173 EGAGTFQRSL
+173 EVGNFQRSL
-183 PTRESLRS
+183 PTQESLRS

-204 SVKQSSG
+204 SIKQSSG
-211 FLCRRKTVE
+211 FLCKRKTVE
-220 KKILQNVYGI
+220 KKILHNVYGI

-275 NFKCISGYVVQV
+275 NFKCISGYVVQDDVVMGTMTVRENLHFSAALRLPSSISVKEKEERVTQVISELGLSKVADAKV
-287 GTELIRGVSGGE
+287 GTEFIRGVSGGE

-383 DYFSSIGYECEPFNN
+383 EYFRSIGYECEPFNN

-412 AVAANKEVNEPV
+412 AVAASKDNNSPEVTRKEVS
-424 DTGKEVNSENGAVEQ
+424 SENGVAEG
-439 NVVSSVV
+439 NGDSSVV

-456 SLYQSTKEALA
+456 SLYQSTKEALGNM
-467 KVELGRGSNHKVS
+467 ELGRGSKQKAS

-503 LKNLIRNPQASVA
+503 LKNLIRSPQASIA
-516 QIAVTIIL
+516 QIAVTMLL
-524 ALVVGAIFFGVKLD
+524 AVVVGAIFFGVKLD
-538 QSGIQN
+538 QTGIQN
-544 RVGSLFFVTTNQ
+544 RVGSLFFVTTHH

-582 YRVSAYFLALMIG
+582 YRVSAYFLAMLIG

-605 IIFSCITYWMIGY
+605 FIFSCISYWMIGY
-618 QAVAGR
+618 QPAAGR
-624 FFFFMLALILVSYT
+624 FFFFMLSLTLVSYT
-638 ATAMSLAISAG
+638 ATAMALAISAG

-654 VANLLITICFV
+654 VANLLITICFI
-665 LMLIFSGLLVNL
+665 LMLMFSGLLVNL
-677 PSVMGWLNWL
+677 TSVMAWLNWL

-700 QVNELRGLYFCGE
+700 EVNEFRNLYFCGE
-713 KDPNVTVSVGDAGSC
+713 SSNATESVRDAGSC
-728 PSVTSGEMCSGE
+728 PTDTSGEMCSGE
-740 AYLCSQGIAPTN
+740 AYLCSQGITPTN
-752 WAMWENIVALFC
+752 WAMWENIVGLSC

-778 FMRKFT
+778 FIRKFT

>member
-1 MGRGATYRPHRGV
+1 
-14 LAASTEKANPRHP
+14 
-27 GAGGLHRSAPHRRF
+27 
-41 PLRGPRSGGRPG
+41 
-53 TAAPPRDGSGRDGTG
+53 
-68 RDGTGRDGGASPPL
+68 
-82 PGSRRGLRESIG
+82 
-94 HSPPPL
+94 
-100 YITRRPHPVI
+100 
-110 KRRRGSAAARAA
+110 
-122 CPPPG
+122 
-127 APGGPEMGTAQ
+127 
-138 NNSSPKNLHAVEFDL
+138 
-153 CNKDTMADTFDHS
+153 
-166 IISVGEE
+166 
-173 EGAGTFQRSL
+173 
-183 PTRESLRS
+183 
-191 PRGSVVSFHNIQY
+191 GSVVSFHNIQY
-204 SVKQSSG
+204 SVKQSNG
-211 FLCRRKTVE
+211 FLCKRKTVE
-220 KKILQNVYGI
+220 KKILHNVYGV

-261 LSGEVLIDGIPQPP
+261 LSGEVFIDGIPQPP
-275 NFKCISGYVVQV
+275 NFKCISGYVVQDDVVMGTMTVRENLHFSAALRLPSSISVKEKEERVTQIISELGLSKVADAKV

-378 ANQAL
+378 AKQAL
-383 DYFSSIGYECEPFNN
+383 EYFSSIGYECEPFNN

-412 AVAANKEVNEPV
+412 AVAASKEDHRPV
-424 DTGKEVNSENGAVEQ
+424 DTGKEDKVD
-439 NVVSSVV
+439 SSVV

-456 SLYQSTKEALA
+456 SLYQSTKEALR
-467 KVELGRGSNHKVS
+467 KVQLAQGSKQRVS

-489 NGFFTQLYWVSKRS
+489 NGFLTQLYWVSKRS

-516 QIAVTIIL
+516 QVVTIIL

-538 QSGIQN
+538 PSGIQN

-605 IIFSCITYWMIGY
+605 IIFSCISYWMIGY

-624 FFFFMLALILVSYT
+624 FFFFMLTVVLVSYT

-649 MEVVA
+649 MDVVA

-687 KYFSIPRYGLTAL
+687 KYFSIPRYGLT
-700 QVNELRGLYFCGE
+700 
-713 KDPNVTVSVGDAGSC
+713 VS
-728 PSVTSGEMCSGE
+728 
-740 AYLCSQGIAPTN
+740 
-752 WAMWENIVALFC
+752 
-764 MTVIFLII
+764 
-772 AYAKLR
+772 
-778 FMRKFT
+778 RKY

>member
-1 MGRGATYRPHRGV
+1 
-14 LAASTEKANPRHP
+14 
-27 GAGGLHRSAPHRRF
+27 
-41 PLRGPRSGGRPG
+41 
-53 TAAPPRDGSGRDGTG
+53 
-68 RDGTGRDGGASPPL
+68 
-82 PGSRRGLRESIG
+82 
-94 HSPPPL
+94 
-100 YITRRPHPVI
+100 
-110 KRRRGSAAARAA
+110 
-122 CPPPG
+122 
-127 APGGPEMGTAQ
+127 
-138 NNSSPKNLHAVEFDL
+138 
-153 CNKDTMADTFDHS
+153 
-166 IISVGEE
+166 
-173 EGAGTFQRSL
+173 
-183 PTRESLRS
+183 
-191 PRGSVVSFHNIQY
+191 GSVVSFHNIQY

-211 FLCRRKTVE
+211 FLCKRKTVE
-220 KKILQNVYGI
+220 KKILHNVNGI

-275 NFKCISGYVVQV
+275 NFKCISGYVVQDDVVMGTMTVRENLQFSAALRLPSSITIKEKEERVTQIINELGLSKVADAKV

-365 TLLALGKVLYHGP
+365 TLLAAGKVLYHGP
-378 ANQAL
+378 AKHAL
-383 DYFSSIGYECEPFNN
+383 EYFSSIGYECEPFNN

-405 IINGDST
+405 VINGDST
-412 AVAANKEVNEPV
+412 AVAASKEDHRPV
-424 DTGKEVNSENGAVEQ
+424 DTGKED
-439 NVVSSVV
+439 NVDSSVV
-446 DVLHQKYLNS
+446 DVLHQKYLSS
-456 SLYQSTKEALA
+456 SLYESTKEALG
-467 KVELGRGSNHKVS
+467 KVELGRGSRQRLS
-480 KQGHEITYA
+480 KKEHEITYA

-503 LKNLIRNPQASVA
+503 LKNLIRNPQASIA
-516 QIAVTIIL
+516 QVVTIIL

-538 QSGIQN
+538 RSGIQN

-595 DLLPMRTAPA
+595 DLLPMRTTPA
-605 IIFSCITYWMIGY
+605 IIFSCISYWMIGY

-624 FFFFMLALILVSYT
+624 FFFFMLTLILVSYT

-649 MEVVA
+649 MDVVA

-687 KYFSIPRYGLTAL
+687 KYFSIPRYGLTVSRNCHPNISEEICVPHSNMNLCAML
-700 QVNELRGLYFCGE
+700 FCR
-713 KDPNVTVSVGDAGSC
+713 
-728 PSVTSGEMCSGE
+728 CSGE
-740 AYLCSQGIAPTN
+740 AYLCSQGIAPTS

>member
-1 MGRGATYRPHRGV
+1 
-14 LAASTEKANPRHP
+14 
-27 GAGGLHRSAPHRRF
+27 
-41 PLRGPRSGGRPG
+41 
-53 TAAPPRDGSGRDGTG
+53 
-68 RDGTGRDGGASPPL
+68 
-82 PGSRRGLRESIG
+82 
-94 HSPPPL
+94 
-100 YITRRPHPVI
+100 
-110 KRRRGSAAARAA
+110 
-122 CPPPG
+122 
-127 APGGPEMGTAQ
+127 
-138 NNSSPKNLHAVEFDL
+138 
-153 CNKDTMADTFDHS
+153 
-166 IISVGEE
+166 
-173 EGAGTFQRSL
+173 
-183 PTRESLRS
+183 
-191 PRGSVVSFHNIQY
+191 GSVVSFHNIQY

-211 FLCRRKTVE
+211 FLCKRKTVE
-220 KKILQNVYGI
+220 KKILHNVYGI

-251 VLAARKDPAG
+251 VLAARKDPSG

-275 NFKCISGYVVQV
+275 NFKCISGYVVQDDVVMGTMTVRENLHFSAALRLPSSISVKEKEERVTQIISELGLSKVADAKV

-378 ANQAL
+378 AKQAL
-383 DYFSSIGYECEPFNN
+383 EYFSSIGYECEPFNN

-412 AVAANKEVNEPV
+412 AVGASKEDHTLV
-424 DTGKEVNSENGAVEQ
+424 DTGKED
-439 NVVSSVV
+439 NVDSSVV
-446 DVLHQKYLNS
+446 DVLHEKYLNS
-456 SLYQSTKEALA
+456 SLYQSTREALA
-467 KVELGRGSNHKVS
+467 KVELGRGSKQRVS

-489 NGFFTQLYWVSKRS
+489 NGFLTQLYWVSKRS
-503 LKNLIRNPQASVA
+503 LKNLIRNPQASIA
-516 QIAVTIIL
+516 QIAVTITL

-538 QSGIQN
+538 RSGIQN

-568 RDKKLFVHQYTSGY
+568 RDKKLFIHQYTSGY

-595 DLLPMRTAPA
+595 DLLPMRTAPV
-605 IIFSCITYWMIGY
+605 IIFSCISYWMIGY
-618 QAVAGR
+618 QAVASR
-624 FFFFMLALILVSYT
+624 FFFFMLTLLLVSYT

-649 MEVVA
+649 MDVVA

-687 KYFSIPRYGLTAL
+687 KYFSIPRYGLTVSRKLAPHS
-700 QVNELRGLYFCGE
+700 NTKFC
-713 KDPNVTVSVGDAGSC
+713 PMLFC
-728 PSVTSGEMCSGE
+728 RCSGE

-764 MTVIFLII
+764 MTVIFIII
-772 AYAKLR
+772 AYSKLR